1 MTQGYE
7 ETVTESVVQVTQMQA
22 HTNQLDTLQEGLQRA
37 LLQYE
42 NMLDRLCIPKA
53 ETSKDQQSYPN
64 SDEYPLIPRINES
77 MNRLLEL
84 CDSLNKAADELNGII

>member
-7 ETVTESVVQVTQMQA
+7 GTVTEAVQVTQMQA
-22 HTNQLDTLQEGLQRA
+22 HANQLNTLHEGLQRA

-53 ETSKDQQSYPN
+53 MTAKDQQEGNPT
-64 SDEYPLIPRINES
+64 EYPLIPRINES
-77 MNRLLEL
+77 MTKLLEL
-84 CDSLNKAADELNGII
+84 SDSLNKAADELNGII